1 MGAGASA
8 QLAAERARV
17 EAEEYERLR
26 REKQQEARRYALA
39 SRTEVAVGGRLTALE
54 TLGWRVLADRRWA
67 GSKRANVDF
76 LLVGPGGVVI
86 VDVKAWR
93 ALEVR
98 GTSLYCEDDCRDEEV
113 SKLLSLTDRVQD
125 SVGLL
130 GLTPQA
136 LTPALVFAGQ
146 RLQSEIGRV
155 GLVGEANVAAW
166 VTRLGHRLSPD
177 QVEAVALVLEQDF
190 PSYEPDAARPVRVPK
205 AHIVMPRRSKV
216 AALNGR
222 DSTRSAA
229 FPSVQPELF
238 DPKELTDAL
247 LHTALAGPIEE
258 WMTFLHPDQLKLV
271 STSWSGPA
279 RVRGAAGTGKTVV
292 GLHRAAYLAER
303 SPRPVLFVSFVRTL
317 PAVLAALCERMS
329 PAAHANI
336 RFTGLHRLAID
347 ILDEAGIDASISTTR
362 IDNAFNGA
370 WAAVGRSSALAR
382 LDERPS
388 YWKEEIDYV
397 IKGRGLTVFE
407 EYADLGRVGRRTP
420 MRAEHRAAMWDLYR
434 EYEQRLDRMGTH
446 DFTDVLLMARDVIR
460 GGAITV
466 PYGSVV
472 VDEVQD
478 LNLVGIQLLH
488 AIAGDGPDGLLIVGD
503 GQQAVYPGGF
513 TLVEAGIAV
522 TGRAA
527 VLRTNYRNSA
537 EILHVAARVVASDEF
552 DDLEGLPTPG
562 SRDVEV
568 LRSGGTAMTVRAA
581 DSRSLETALVTQI
594 EEAMRRLGIA
604 HGDMAVLVRTRRELD
619 HYGRVLGRAGLPF
632 VDLMEYDGRTRDA
645 VKVGTFKRAKGLEF
659 KFVLLPGLH
668 DGPPAPWAGECADSY
683 RERVERERRELYVG
697 MTRARD
703 GLWLG
708 YLDPSV
714 ARTERRER

>member
-8 QLAAERARV
+8 QLAAERARL
-17 EAEEYERLR
+17 EAEEYARLR
-26 REKQQEARRYALA
+26 REKEQEARRYELA
-39 SRTEVAVGGRLTALE
+39 SRTEAEVGARLMALE

-76 LLVGPGGVVI
+76 LLVGPGGVVV

-98 GTSLYCEDDCRDEEV
+98 GSSLYCEEDCRDDEV
-113 SKLLSLTDRVQD
+113 SKLLSLTDHVQD

-136 LTPALVFAGQ
+136 LTPVLVFAG
-146 RLQSEIGRV
+146 RRIETHVGRV

-166 VTRLGHRLSPD
+166 VTRLGVRLTPD
-177 QVEAVALVLEQDF
+177 HVDAVAPVLEQDF
-190 PSYEPDAARPVRVPK
+190 PAYEQPAPRPVRVAKP
-205 AHIVMPRRSKV
+205 HVVLPRRNKV
-216 AALNGR
+216 AGVSSRLSPRPTAVVTGQ
-222 DSTRSAA
+222 A
-229 FPSVQPELF
+229 QLF
-238 DPKELTDAL
+238 DATELTDAL
-247 LHTALAGPIEE
+247 LQTALAGPIEE

-303 SPRPVLFVSFVRTL
+303 SPHPVLFVSFVRTL
-317 PAVLAALCERMS
+317 PAVLSALCERMALS
-329 PAAHANI
+329 AHANI
-336 RFTGLHRLAID
+336 RFTGLHRLALD
-347 ILDEAGIDASISTTR
+347 ILDEAGIATSISTTR
-362 IDNAFNGA
+362 LDNAFNGA
-370 WAAVGRSSALAR
+370 WASVGRASVLAR

-397 IKGRGLTVFE
+397 IKGRGLTEFG
-407 EYADLGRVGRRTP
+407 EYTELARVGRRTP

-434 EYEQRLDRMGTH
+434 EYEQRLDRMGAH
-446 DFTDVLLMARDVIR
+446 DFTDVLLMARDVVR
-460 GGAITV
+460 DGVVKV
-466 PYGSVV
+466 PYGSVI

-478 LNLVGIQLLH
+478 LNLVGLQLLH
-488 AIAGDGPDGLLIVGD
+488 AIAGDGPDGLLILGD

-513 TLVEAGIAV
+513 TLAEAGIAV

-527 VLRTNYRNSA
+527 VLRTNYRNAA
-537 EILHVAARVVASDEF
+537 EILDVAAQVVASDEF
-552 DDLEGLPTPG
+552 DDLEGVPTAG
-562 SRDVEV
+562 SRDIDVQ
-568 LRSGGTAMTVRAA
+568 RSGGTTITVRAD
-581 DSRSLETALVTQI
+581 DSVSLESALVKQV
-594 EEAMRRLGIA
+594 EDAVAELGVA
-604 HGDMAVLVRTRRELD
+604 YGDMALLVRTRRELL
-619 HYGRVLGRAGLPF
+619 HYGRVLARAGIPHL
-632 VDLMEYDGRTRDA
+632 DLLEYGGRPTDA

-659 KFVLLPGLH
+659 KFVLLPGLQ
-668 DGPPAPWAGECADSY
+668 DGPPAPWAGESDDSY

-708 YLDPSV
+708 YV
-714 ARTERRER
+714 E

>member
-8 QLAAERARV
+8 QLAAERARL
-17 EAEEYERLR
+17 EAEEYARLR
-26 REKQQEARRYALA
+26 HEKEQEARRYELA
-39 SRTEVAVGGRLTALE
+39 SRTEAEVGTRLTALE
-54 TLGWRVLADRRWA
+54 TLGWRVFADRRWA

-76 LLVGPGGVVI
+76 VLVGPGGVVV

-98 GTSLYCEDDCRDEEV
+98 GSSLYCEEDCRDDEV
-113 SKLLSLTDRVQD
+113 SKLLSLTDHVQD

-136 LTPALVFAGQ
+136 LTPVLVFAGRRVEAQ
-146 RLQSEIGRV
+146 VGRV

-166 VTRLGHRLSPD
+166 VTRLGVRLTPD

-190 PSYEPDAARPVRVPK
+190 PAYEQAPLKQVRVARPHVVL
-205 AHIVMPRRSKV
+205 PRRTKIAGV
-216 AALNGR
+216 NAR
-222 DSTRSAA
+222 RSARPPA
-229 FPSVQPELF
+229 VTPAQRELF
-238 DPKELTDAL
+238 DATELTDAL
-247 LHTALAGPIEE
+247 LLTALAGPIEE

-303 SPRPVLFVSFVRTL
+303 SPQRVLFVSYVRTL
-317 PAVLAALCERMS
+317 PAVLSALCERMAPS
-329 PAAHANI
+329 AHTNI
-336 RFTGLHRLAID
+336 RFTGLHRLALD
-347 ILDEAGIDASISTTR
+347 ILDEVGIATRISTTR

-370 WAAVGRSSALAR
+370 WASVGRSSVLSR

-388 YWKEEIDYV
+388 YWKEELDYV
-397 IKGRGLTVFE
+397 IKGRGLTDFN
-407 EYADLGRVGRRTP
+407 EYAELARVGRRTP
-420 MRAEHRAAMWDLYR
+420 MRPEHRAAMWDLYGQ
-434 EYEQRLDRMGTH
+434 YEQRLDRMGAH
-446 DFTDVLLMARDVIR
+446 DFTDVLLMARNVVRDGVVK
-460 GGAITV
+460 V
-466 PYGSVV
+466 PYGSVI

-478 LNLVGIQLLH
+478 LNLVGLQLLH

-513 TLVEAGIAV
+513 TLAEAGIAV

-527 VLRTNYRNSA
+527 VLRTNYRNAA
-537 EILHVAARVVASDEF
+537 EILDAAAHVVASDEF
-552 DDLEGLPTPG
+552 DDLEGFPTSG
-562 SRDVEV
+562 SRDIDVQ
-568 LRSGGTAMTVRAA
+568 RSGGTTITVRAA
-581 DSRSLETALVTQI
+581 DPVSLEVALTKQI
-594 EEAMRRLGIA
+594 KDAVAELGVA
-604 HGDMAVLVRTRRELD
+604 YGDMAVLVRTRRELL
-619 HYGRVLGRAGLPF
+619 HYGRVLTRAGIPHL
-632 VDLMEYDGRTRDA
+632 DLLEYGGRTTDA

-659 KFVLLPGLH
+659 KFVLLPGLQE
-668 DGPPAPWAGECADSY
+668 GLPAPWAGESDDSY

-697 MTRARD
+697 MTRAPD

-708 YLDPSV
+708 YLD
-714 ARTERRER
+714 

>member
-8 QLAAERARV
+8 QYAAERAHL
-17 EAEEYERLR
+17 EAQEYARLK
-26 REKQQEARRYALA
+26 REKEQEARRYALA
-39 SRTEVAVGGRLTALE
+39 ARTEAQVGARLTALE

-76 LLVGPGGVVI
+76 LLVGPGGVVV

-93 ALEVR
+93 ALEIR
-98 GTSLYCEDDCRDEEV
+98 GTSVYCDNDCRDDEV

-146 RLQSEIGRV
+146 RLQSEVGRV
-155 GLVGEANVAAW
+155 ALVGESNVAAW
-166 VTRLGHRLSPD
+166 LSRLGHRLTPE
-177 QVEAVALVLEQDF
+177 QIETVALVLEQDF
-190 PSYEPDAARPVRVPK
+190 PPYEQAATRPVRVPK
-205 AHIVMPRRSKV
+205 SHIVMPRRSKV
-216 AALNGR
+216 AGIGAR
-222 DSTRSAA
+222 RSARRSTDLIDQA
-229 FPSVQPELF
+229 ELF
-238 DPKELTDAL
+238 DPAELTDAL
-247 LHTALAGPIEE
+247 LETALAGPIEE

-317 PAVLAALCERMS
+317 PAVLSALCERMA
-329 PAAHANI
+329 PAAHRNI

-347 ILDEAGIDASISTTR
+347 ILDEAGIDSRISTTR
-362 IDNAFNGA
+362 IDNAFNAA
-370 WAAVGRSSALAR
+370 WAAVGRSSVLAR

-397 IKGRGLTVFE
+397 IKGRGLTDFD

-446 DFTDVLLMARDVIR
+446 DFTDVLLMARDAVR
-460 GGAITV
+460 GGDVNV
-466 PYGSVV
+466 PYGSVI

-513 TLVEAGIAV
+513 TLAEAGIAV

-537 EILHVAARVVASDEF
+537 EILEVAARVVSADEF
-552 DDLEGLPTPG
+552 DDLEELPTPG
-562 SRDVEV
+562 SRDVEIV
-568 LRSGGTAMTVRAA
+568 RAGGTAMTVRAA
-581 DSRSLETALVTQI
+581 DRHSLETALIRQI
-594 EEAMRRLGIA
+594 EEAVLRLAIA
-604 HGDMAVLVRTRRELD
+604 HGDMAVLVRTRRELE
-619 HYGRVLGRAGLPF
+619 HYARVLARAGLPH
-632 VDLMEYDGRTRDA
+632 VDLMDYDGRTSDA
-645 VKVGTFKRAKGLEF
+645 VKIGTFKRAKGLEF
-659 KFVLLPGLH
+659 KFVLLPGLEE
-668 DGPPAPWAGECADSY
+668 GPPQPWAGECGDSY

-708 YLDPSV
+708 YLDSSIGH
-714 ARTERRER
+714 RRAP